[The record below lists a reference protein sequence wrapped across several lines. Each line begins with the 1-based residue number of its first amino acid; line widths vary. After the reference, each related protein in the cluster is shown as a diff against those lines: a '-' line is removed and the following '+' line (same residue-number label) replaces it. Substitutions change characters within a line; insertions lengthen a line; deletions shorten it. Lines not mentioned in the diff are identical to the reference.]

1 MAKTG
6 GAAQQAA
13 IAIHEKEASSEKASP
28 PQAVAKK
35 SASKKS
41 TGKKTTA
48 KKSLSKA
55 AATQKTATRTSAAK
69 KTETRK
75 TSNKM
80 AGKQMEEPPGKRAA
94 SMPKDGKDP
103 RGGLTA
109 AGRKYYNDKTGGHLQ
124 AGVKGPADTPEK
136 KRRKG
141 SFLTRHFTTP
151 PGPVV
156 KDGRPT
162 RQALQAAA
170 WGEPVPK
177 TEADEQKLAEKGR
190 KLLQEAK
197 GE

>member
-13 IAIHEKEASSEKASP
+13 IAIHEREASSEKVP
-28 PQAVAKK
+28 
-35 SASKKS
+35 ASK
-41 TGKKTTA
+41 
-48 KKSLSKA
+48 
-55 AATQKTATRTSAAK
+55 SAAK
-69 KTETRK
+69 KTAAK
-75 TSNKM
+75 QAAAIKL
-80 AGKQMEEPPGKRAA
+80 APKQMEKPPSKRAG

-103 RGGLTA
+103 KGGLKA
-109 AGRKYYNDKTGGHLQ
+109 AGRKYYNDQTGGHLQ

-136 KRRKG
+136 KKRKG
-141 SFLTRHFTTP
+141 SFLVRHFTTP

-156 KDGRPT
+156 KDGKPT

-177 TEADEQKLAEKGR
+177 TEADEQKLAAKGR

-197 GE
+197 KA